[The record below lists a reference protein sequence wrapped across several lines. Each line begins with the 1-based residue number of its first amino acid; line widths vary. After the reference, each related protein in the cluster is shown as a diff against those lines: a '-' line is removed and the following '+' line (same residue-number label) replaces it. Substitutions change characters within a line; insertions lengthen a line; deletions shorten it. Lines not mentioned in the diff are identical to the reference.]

1 MLDLS
6 ELVPAL
12 QRRYG
17 YAPPTQVLKAAL
29 REVFPG
35 KAGVVSSFG
44 AESAVLLHLVAA
56 IAPSTPVLFID
67 TGRHFPETLSYRD
80 RLVAHLNL
88 KDVRNIGPT
97 VEEIARL
104 DPDTS
109 RATWDPAGCCTFRK
123 VAPLER
129 ALRGFHGWVSART
142 R

>member
-56 IAPSTPVLFID
+56 IDPSTPVLFID

-80 RLVAHLNL
+80 RLLAPLNL
-88 KDVRNIGPT
+88 KSVRNIRPPIDG
-97 VEEIARL
+97 VAR
-104 DPDTS
+104 PDAHNS
-109 RATWDPAGCCTFRK
+109 RA
-123 VAPLER
+123 
-129 ALRGFHGWVSART
+129 
-142 R
+142 